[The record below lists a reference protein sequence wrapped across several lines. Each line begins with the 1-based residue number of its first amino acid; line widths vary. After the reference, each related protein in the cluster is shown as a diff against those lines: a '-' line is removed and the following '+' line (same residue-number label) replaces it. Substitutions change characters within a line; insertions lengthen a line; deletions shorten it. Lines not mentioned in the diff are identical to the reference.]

1 MDNNSAN
8 LTVNGTNVITW
19 TFSNTS
25 DNTSGICQLG
35 SVNFYAGA
43 PDNGSGTYMVK
54 VTAHGSTLVEKV
66 IIR

>member
-25 DNTSGICQLG
+25 DNTNGWTP
-35 SVNFYAGA
+35 GA
-43 PDNGSGTYMVK
+43 YMVK
-54 VTAHGSTLVEKV
+54 VTAQGATKVEKV
-66 IIR
+66 IVR